1 MHGALSPWFARD
13 TRPLASSA
21 LPILSW
27 DGRTPTSL
35 IGQVEANLAAGM
47 RFVVLATTSP
57 LGRVAD
63 RGFLEGW
70 WRAVQPRLAGMC
82 DGWAVVVPDADA
94 HPGRC
99 SAQLMRRPGD
109 FAFVDF
115 PVRFC
120 AERAEA
126 LGWLQARH
134 ARAGQGADSHPFQ

>member
-1 MHGALSPWFARD
+1 MHGALSPWFVHHM
-13 TRPLASSA
+13 RPPASSM

-35 IGQVEANLAAGM
+35 IGHVEASLAGGM
-47 RFVVLATTSP
+47 RFVVLAATSP

-82 DGWAVVVPDADA
+82 DGWAVIAPDADA
-94 HPGRC
+94 HSGHFP
-99 SAQLMRRPGD
+99 AQLMRQPSN

-126 LGWLQARH
+126 LGWLQARG
-134 ARAGQGADSHPFQ
+134 AKLGQGADAPRFQ